1 MTELQMGLIALG
13 GVAVLGIFTYNKWQ
27 ERQHRQ
33 MAEQVLLQTGEDV
46 LLNPEAGG
54 KPSARTEKEPQERRE
69 PALQESK
76 DDAWQEPQ
84 EDQGDHEEEVVAES
98 IPPLSAHLLSP
109 GVDAI
114 AVLELVEAVPA
125 TQLLDFQNDVFSP
138 LRKPVHWF
146 GFNKAPGCW
155 ELIHSGT
162 RTSYRSLRVGLQM
175 ADRQGPVSA
184 ADLSLF
190 SGGMERL
197 ADELMAMVDMPSTQQ
212 VLDQASQL
220 DRFCADVDMQ
230 IGVNVVSQG
239 TPFAGTKVRA
249 LAEAAGM
256 TLGSDGVYTRCDDEG
271 NPLFSMQNFETA
283 PFSAET
289 LKTISTH
296 GLVFLLDVPRVQDG
310 AKIYNQM
317 LSVAKTFAES
327 LGGVLVDDNR
337 LPLAEPQ
344 LAHILQEYVVKPQES
359 METRG
364 VPPGSSL
371 AMRLFA

>member
-13 GVAVLGIFTYNKWQ
+13 SVAVLGIFTYNKWQ

-33 MAEQVLLQTGEDV
+33 MAERVLLQPGEDI
-46 LLNPEAGG
+46 LLNPDAGDNLAAG
-54 KPSARTEKEPQERRE
+54 TEKEPQERQE
-69 PALQESK
+69 PALQENA
-76 DDAWQEPQ
+76 AWDEPQ
-84 EDQGDHEEEVVAES
+84 EDQEDHHEEEVVAES
-98 IPPLSAHLLSP
+98 IPPLSADLLSP

-114 AVLELVEAVPA
+114 AVLELVEPVPA
-125 TQLLDFQNDVFSP
+125 TQLLDFQSEVFSP
-138 LRKPVHWF
+138 LRKPVHWV
-146 GFNKAPGCW
+146 GFNKNQGCW
-155 ELIHSGT
+155 ELIHAET

-175 ADRQGPVSA
+175 ANRQGPVSA

-239 TPFAGTKVRA
+239 TPFAGTKIRA

-256 TLGSDGVYTRCDDEG
+256 TLGNDGVYARDNDRG
-271 NPLFSMQNFETA
+271 NTLFSMQNFETSL
-283 PFSAET
+283 FSPES
-289 LKTISTH
+289 LKTLSTH
-296 GLVFLLDVPRVQDG
+296 GLVFLLDVPRAHEG
-310 AKIYNQM
+310 AKVYNQM
-317 LSVAKTFAES
+317 LSVAKSFAES
-327 LGGVLVDDNR
+327 LGGILVDDNR

-344 LAHILQEYVVKPQES
+344 LAHILQEYVVKPQEA
-359 METRG
+359 MEAHG

-371 AMRLFA
+371 AVRLFA